1 MLTALTFVALA
12 VLTTAFALAAGAF
25 LTFLAATGAIR
36 AAVAFGIAA
45 GAFLTFLAA
54 AGAIR
59 AAVAFGITTVA
70 LLTAGFIIAIAAV
83 TVAATAAGA
92 GAHLLIHGLGH
103 LLITR
108 GGALLYSQAEVLV
121 HHGKHVIQHL
131 AGFQEALAQLI
142 LHHSRAQL
150 VKLAEFLLRGGHTL
164 HVLVT
169 QGFAIFAHL
178 AEQIRGFRVLVE
190 KTNTGLGGHYFLAAC
205 KSGGQFACELCQ
217 LWGKGSIC
225 HNA

>member
-1 MLTALTFVALA
+1 MLTALAFVAFA

-36 AAVAFGIAA
+36 AAVAFGITA
-45 GAFLTFLAA
+45 
-54 AGAIR
+54 
-59 AAVAFGITTVA
+59 VA

-103 LLITR
+103 LLITG
-108 GGALLYSQAEVLV
+108 GGALLDSQAEVLI
-121 HHGKHVIQHL
+121 HHGEHVIQHL
-131 AGFQEALAQLI
+131 ARFQEALAQLI
-142 LHHSRAQL
+142 FHHSRAQL

-190 KTNTGLGGHYFLAAC
+190 KTNTGLGGHNFLAAC